1 MIGLDTASISE
12 FAIVVAGF
20 AGLIVAVAQRGG
32 RVHPLDKYRMV
43 TMLLYAFTAA
53 FGALLPPIMRSFG
66 IEGDE
71 VWRQSGLC
79 LALLITANL
88 LGTQLYHPVCTT
100 HRGRTNRRRVKPQPV
115 PHGSNGLPLIAV
127 GAITREWYRI
137 SEDPPQSFPSWD
149 WIWSTGA
156 RKGPLLHPRRSLLT
170 LSL

>member
-53 FGALLPPIMRSFG
+53 FGALLPTIMRSFG

-71 VWRQSGLC
+71 VWRQSGLY

-88 LGTQLYHPVCTT
+88 LGTQLYQRILTDDQ
-100 HRGRTNRRRVKPQPV
+100 RGRLRWWMFALVVVGNGALVLWLFGNLTGLAPGPASAPYFCGLVWQLVLASILFVRLILVERPE
-115 PHGSNGLPLIAV
+115 PHEG
-127 GAITREWYRI
+127 
-137 SEDPPQSFPSWD
+137 
-149 WIWSTGA
+149 
-156 RKGPLLHPRRSLLT
+156 
-170 LSL
+170 